1 MLALTLAL
9 ALAAATPQASLE
21 SPCGIPRSR
30 QLIALDV
37 YSDRASHTVQVD
49 PALALE
55 FSRPEHGPV
64 VIRRVPQGDVLY
76 EMPESAFDG
85 MLTPTSTR
93 RAPNERPLTVRTE
106 RGTLYIDPSSTLEKM
121 GAWVFVCWMPKD
133 RADPDAERHR
143 ELYSDIETD
152 AATGEIFI
160 RRTDGST
167 IPLPALRNQ
176 VEIEKTYVSAD
187 GKRIGWLVDEPN
199 CCTSYPVPLH
209 LVIFKGGRIE
219 KTFEEDQCIF
229 DWAFAKKGAA
239 VSYWMSVLH
248 GSDYQNFLLRDI
260 ASGKRLARYF
270 YPDSFDGGDEG
281 GEARREAAIAAA
293 PRWVKDTPSH

>member
-1 MLALTLAL
+1 MNSKWKVLLAGIV
-9 ALAAATPQASLE
+9 AAAVMAAAAAAVGAWQF
-21 SPCGIPRSR
+21 R
-30 QLIALDV
+30 QINRMHAGRLLGTADALL
-37 YSDRASHTVQVD
+37 VQI
-49 PALALE
+49 
-55 FSRPEHGPV
+55 F
-64 VIRRVPQGDVLY
+64 
-76 EMPESAFDG
+76 
-85 MLTPTSTR
+85 
-93 RAPNERPLTVRTE
+93 NERIRHIETISAAIASNP
-106 RGTLYIDPSSTLEKM
+106 G
-121 GAWVFVCWMPKD
+121 FVAYM
-133 RADPDAERHR
+133 AAA
-143 ELYSDIETD
+143 LETD

-167 IPLPALRNQ
+167 IPLPTLRNQ

-229 DWAFAKKGAA
+229 DWAFAKKGTA
-239 VSYWMSVLH
+239 VSYWTSVLH

-270 YPDSFDGGDEG
+270 YPDSFDGGNEG